1 MRAFAT
7 FVGDGQTMPRTGRN
21 KTQPAILR
29 QNGRMTSSDN
39 ELTNG
44 HTHKLE
50 DNLPSAAQGIKGG
63 ASLSEV
69 EGETPVQPDVGVA
82 PDFFAISTNHELV
95 MGYNVPLDIAYGA
108 ETQRLEWTQRRINAS
123 VRAVIGGQADEY
135 VCEYAKDKKYSGYA
149 IAFFSPVKDE
159 PMRRSLIATQ
169 KTLPRHG
176 IALRWEYVETSAE
189 DVVKQAEY
197 DIAQV
202 LRPISVE
209 QGKRVALWAVM
220 LGERREAGVL
230 IVPEG
235 GERPIPYDGDALTR
249 IEGVIVAH
257 KNATYQ
263 RDGRAWV
270 WLMASVDAEK
280 GYYFDAQPEDLPAW
294 VQPASDED
302 WEKERQAFPIA
313 E

>member
-1 MRAFAT
+1 
-7 FVGDGQTMPRTGRN
+7 
-21 KTQPAILR
+21 
-29 QNGRMTSSDN
+29 MTSSDN

-44 HTHKLE
+44 HDHKL
-50 DNLPSAAQGIKGG
+50 DNNPSSVAQGREGR
-63 ASLSEV
+63 ASLSES
-69 EGETPVQPDVGVA
+69 EGEASVQQGAVVA
-82 PDFFAISTNHELV
+82 PDLFAISTKGELV

-108 ETQRLEWTQRRINAS
+108 ERQRLEWTQRRVNAS

-135 VCEYAKDKKYSGYA
+135 AREYAKDKEYSGYA
-149 IAFFSPVKDE
+149 IAFFCPVRDE

-169 KTLPRHG
+169 KALPRHD

-197 DIAQV
+197 AIAQV

-209 QGKRVALWAVM
+209 RGKRVALWAVM

-235 GERPIPYDGDALTR
+235 GERPIPYDGDALNR

-280 GYYFDAQPEDLPAW
+280 GYYFDTQPEELPVW

-302 WEKERQAFPIA
+302 WEKERQAFPVV